1 MRLELPPAND
11 IADFP
16 STEYPRIQEASTIE
30 GLATQVCIMTERKI
44 GNIRTIH
51 PPELAPPPGYSN
63 VVEVSG
69 GPLGFIAGQTPLH
82 PDGNLPGGHHLQAQ
96 PDQAFRNSRPVPAP
110 ARRPARGRA

>member
-30 GLATQVCIMTERKI
+30 GLATQVCIMTERKL

-51 PPELAPPPGYSN
+51 PPQLSPPPRDSH
-63 VVEVSG
+63 VLEVTASR
-69 GPLGFIAGQTPLH
+69 PPVIAGQPPTDHDANIVSGTNPE
-82 PDGNLPGGHHLQAQ
+82 PQ
-96 PDQAFRNSRPVPAP
+96 PDPAIL
-110 ARRPARGRA
+110 A